1 MKKYLLIFMLFLCKI
16 ILAQGVVNSEKL
28 FISDVDKFSLV
39 FSPSID
45 LQKGNSDVLESGI
58 QLSSLYKLN
67 AKHWIKISGG
77 LSLIH
82 I

>member
-1 MKKYLLIFMLFLCKI
+1 MKKYLLIFILFLSKI

-45 LQKGNSDVLESGI
+45 LQKGN
-58 QLSSLYKLN
+58 
-67 AKHWIKISGG
+67 
-77 LSLIH
+77 
-82 I
+82 